1 MRIIVDAMGGDN
13 APGEIVKGALRA
25 RKELGVDVVLV
36 GRKEEIERCLNPDDI
51 CQFEIVDAR
60 EIVTMEDDPSTATR
74 RKKDSSMTVALNLL
88 RDGKG
93 DAVVSAGST
102 GALLTGATLI
112 VKRIRG
118 IRRAAMAPVLPAG
131 EHGVMLI
138 DCGANVEC
146 TPEYLLQ
153 FGLMGSVYARRMM
166 GCEEPR
172 VGLLNVGTEDTKG
185 GELQHQAF
193 ALLTGAT
200 LIVKRIK
207 GIRRAAM
214 APVLPAGEHGIM
226 LIDCGANVE
235 CTPEYLLQFAYMG
248 SFYAKKMMGCESPR
262 VGLLNVGTEDTKG
275 GELQHQAFALLK
287 QAAEEGR
294 INFVG
299 NVEGTGVFMGA
310 ADVVVTDGFT
320 GNVLLKGTEGAINF
334 MMGALKGVF
343 YKSTKNKLAAA
354 VLKNDLKAM
363 KKSMDV
369 NEVGGTA
376 FVGISK
382 PVIKAHGSSKEA
394 AFFAAIRQAIAFVN
408 AGVVE
413 DIENNIEYMK
423 LKAEN

>member
-1 MRIIVDAMGGDN
+1 MRIIIDAMGGDN
-13 APGEIVKGALRA
+13 APGEIVKGAMRA
-25 RKELGVDVVLV
+25 KNELGVDIVLV
-36 GRKEEIERCLNPDDI
+36 GKKEEIEECLGSEDRYRV
-51 CQFEIVDAR
+51 EIVDAR
-60 EIVTMEDDPSTATR
+60 EVVTMEDDPSTATR

-131 EHGVMLI
+131 EHG
-138 DCGANVEC
+138 
-146 TPEYLLQ
+146 
-153 FGLMGSVYARRMM
+153 
-166 GCEEPR
+166 
-172 VGLLNVGTEDTKG
+172 
-185 GELQHQAF
+185 
-193 ALLTGAT
+193 
-200 LIVKRIK
+200 
-207 GIRRAAM
+207 
-214 APVLPAGEHGIM
+214 IM
-226 LIDCGANVE
+226 LIDCGANVD

-248 SFYAKKMMGCESPR
+248 SFYAKKMMGCSNPR

-287 QAAEEGR
+287 QARDEGR

-299 NVEGTGVFMGA
+299 NVEGTGVFEGA

-320 GNVLLKGTEGAINF
+320 GNVLLKATEGTIKF
-334 MMGALKGVF
+334 LMKYLKGVF
-343 YKSTKNKLAAA
+343 YKKTLNKLAAA
-354 VLKNDLKAM
+354 ALKKDLTAM

-382 PVIKAHGSSKEA
+382 PVIKAHGSSNA
-394 AFFAAIRQAIAFVN
+394 ASLFAAVRQAVAYVN
-408 AGVVE
+408 ANVAQ
-413 DIENNIEYMK
+413 DIEDNIEYMK
-423 LKAEN
+423 LKADN